1 MEYALPY
8 IDSDTVNVYVYAL
21 PLWPLHKEGNNSFGV
36 AVDDKVEVFENKFKE
51 YSQSWNSQVL
61 CNGVMKHFKLPINK
75 DLIHHKLALICD
87 DPGMMIQKGIVD
99 WCGLNPSYIGPS
111 LSANAVEKESSFK
124 QTQKKLTEDDMS
136 AYLLVYF
143 KEHGHNVYFAVSEDG
158 YTFTDVNN
166 GEPIILGDTV
176 AEQRGVRDPHI
187 YRGPDNAFYMCMTDL
202 HIYAREEGIRDTQWE
217 REGYGWGNNRALV
230 LMKSTDLIN
239 WKRTNIRLDKAF
251 DGLEVL
257 IVSYLHQQLQGRRIL
272 SCLFLY
278 CLEWF

>member
-1 MEYALPY
+1 
-8 IDSDTVNVYVYAL
+8 
-21 PLWPLHKEGNNSFGV
+21 
-36 AVDDKVEVFENKFKE
+36 
-51 YSQSWNSQVL
+51 
-61 CNGVMKHFKLPINK
+61 
-75 DLIHHKLALICD
+75 
-87 DPGMMIQKGIVD
+87 
-99 WCGLNPSYIGPS
+99 
-111 LSANAVEKESSFK
+111 
-124 QTQKKLTEDDMS
+124 MS

-251 DGLEVL
+251 DGLEEIGCSWAPATVYDDEAGQL
-257 IVSYLHQQLQGRRIL
+257 LLSFSMRQGAGAHKMFYSYVNKEYDQLLTPPTIIYDYPLGKSCIDSDISRVNDKYHLFYVAHDGVSGIKHASSDRANGGYI
-272 SCLFLY
+272 Y
-278 CLEWF
+278 EEA